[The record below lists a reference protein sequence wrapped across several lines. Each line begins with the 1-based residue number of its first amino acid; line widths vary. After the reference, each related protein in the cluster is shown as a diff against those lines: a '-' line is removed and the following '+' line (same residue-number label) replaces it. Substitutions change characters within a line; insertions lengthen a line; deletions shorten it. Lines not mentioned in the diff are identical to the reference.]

1 MGSYVPSTKSEQEE
15 MLAAIGVSSI
25 SDLYKSIPESM
36 LLDRPLNMPAGL
48 SEMETMRKMK
58 QIANKNHVFA
68 SIFRGAGSYH
78 HYIPSVVKQ
87 VIGKENFLTAYTPYQ
102 AEISQGILQSIF
114 EYQTMICELTGMDV
128 SNASV
133 YDGASAAAEA
143 VAMCKE
149 KKRKKALIAKTV
161 SPEIR
166 SVIETY
172 CYGNEMELEYIADE
186 NGRCDL
192 EDLKSRMDDSIA
204 CVLIQHP
211 NYYGNLEDASFI
223 AEIVHDTKAKFIMS
237 VNPISLGACKTP
249 REYGADVAV
258 GDGQPLGLSMAF
270 GGPYLGF
277 MSCTSDLVRKLP
289 GRVVGETKD
298 YNGKTGYVLTL
309 QAREQHIRREKASS
323 NICSNQAL
331 CALAVGVYLS
341 SMGKEGIQKVAVH
354 SMSKAHY
361 MAEKLSEIGFEV
373 MNEGAFFNEFV
384 TKSAIP
390 TQKILDALEAK
401 DILGG
406 LPLANCEDHSIL
418 WCCTEMNTKEEIDQ
432 VIEILKEVMKAC

>member
-15 MLAAIGVSSI
+15 MLAAIGVTSI
-25 SDLYKSIPESM
+25 SDLYKNIPASM

-68 SIFRGAGSYH
+68 TIFRGAGAYN

-133 YDGASAAAEA
+133 YDGATAAAEA

-166 SVIETY
+166 KVIETY
-172 CYGNEMELEYIADE
+172 CFGNEMELEYIAEE
-186 NGRCDL
+186 NGRCNLD
-192 EDLKSRMDDSIA
+192 DLKSKIDDTIA

-211 NYYGNLEDASFI
+211 NYYGNFEDASLV
-223 AEIVHDTKAKFIMS
+223 AEIVHESKAKFIMS

-277 MSCTSDLVRKLP
+277 MSCTSELVRKLP

-341 SMGKEGIQKVAVH
+341 SMGKEGIKKVAVH

-361 MAEKLSEIGFEV
+361 MAERLSEIGFDV
-373 MNEGAFFNEFV
+373 VNEGAFFHEFV

-390 TQKILDALEAK
+390 AQIIMDALEAHN
-401 DILGG
+401 ILGG
-406 LPLANCEDHSIL
+406 LPLTNCCENSIL

-432 VIEILKEVMKAC
+432 VIEILKEVMKTC